1 MASKYDIM
9 AMFEYN
15 SDESVRMAYAL
26 QQEFS
31 GMECFIMDLD
41 WILYRLPVGYS
52 FGRSPRLCIYPE
64 TQCKRLCDGCGSC
77 GGEKPF

>member
-9 AMFEYN
+9 AMLEYDT
-15 SDESVRMAYAL
+15 DESVRMAYAL

-41 WILYRLPVGYS
+41 SVLYRLPGGYS
-52 FGRSPRLCIYPE
+52 FGRSPQLCRFPI

-77 GGEKPF
+77 WSEMSF